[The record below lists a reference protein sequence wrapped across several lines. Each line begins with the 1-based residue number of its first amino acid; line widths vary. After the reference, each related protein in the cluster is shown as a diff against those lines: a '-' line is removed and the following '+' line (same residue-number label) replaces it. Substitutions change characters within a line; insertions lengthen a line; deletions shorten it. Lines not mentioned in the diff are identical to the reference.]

1 MSRSC
6 RFTGVDAS
14 FHSKDEYV
22 AVFAGREVAIHFLQ
36 FHVGGIK
43 KAHLK
48 NLAMVDPVS
57 ATQVKLEFT
66 TGDWCDIACK
76 DAAQADEVVAALD
89 RLNPNKK
96 NAKTTQGTAKPSS
109 GPLLSP
115 LKVSPPLATSRSS
128 RRPRDEF
135 EAMGEN
141 RLDLVGIRPLDK
153 DHGKPFT
160 SGVDSPSVNMQTNS
174 SSRPSELMLE
184 TPPPSGST
192 INDDRA
198 AKQARISARVVT
210 TNGSP
215 DKGSRHGAGSFAY
228 SGSRLPR
235 REVIERSGTLQ
246 LSRKN
251 SLGAAPQSSALYRG
265 YRSSL
270 TFGLQNLGNTCY
282 LNAVMQALCSLREFV
297 TDLRAMPDTI
307 PQVEDSRL
315 FTGSSEILRQM
326 SNASAVTGPSSPA
339 KLRELIARASPMF
352 AGNQQQDAHE
362 FLLEYINQ
370 LHDELLGARQA
381 WLESKFLADT
391 EVNEAEGVL
400 STQAHLDSEVKKT
413 LQCSRCYESREVFE
427 RFRDFSLDFP
437 APGVRCE
444 LRSMLR
450 SYFAQET
457 LEAKCEY
464 CTAPSADMSKQLTS
478 APRVLV
484 LHLKRFVPNVE
495 KQRYDKQHQI
505 VGIEPRFDL
514 KDCLRDAYAGGEV
527 PPRLPARPMA
537 ADVEVISNDA
547 DTRSASHRNAVWE
560 VHLDDGWVLFDP
572 LESQS
577 LENAYSASAND
588 SCELKV
594 RGQNYKYTFGTIM
607 DQVNKD
613 TNASRPI
620 RRRLPAEALAND
632 VALGPIYDLR
642 SVIAHDGA
650 SPHSGHYVCYARGA
664 KGNWRLYDDSQVRE
678 IPADKDL
685 LRKLGEKAYILFYV
699 LNGRDPIASS

>member
-14 FHSKDEYV
+14 FHIKDEYISVLPGRMV
-22 AVFAGREVAIHFLQ
+22 AVHCGQ
-36 FHVGGIK
+36 FFVETIK
-43 KAHLK
+43 KAHLRD
-48 NLAMVDPVS
+48 LAIVDRLPG
-57 ATQVKLEFT
+57 AQVKLEFT
-66 TGDWCDIACK
+66 NGDWCDIACK
-76 DAAQADEVVAALD
+76 DAAHADEVAAAIEGLK
-89 RLNPNKK
+89 PGAKK
-96 NAKTTQGTAKPSS
+96 AKATQVTAPSTGTVLTPPKA
-109 GPLLSP
+109 L
-115 LKVSPPLATSRSS
+115 PPLTSSRKS
-128 RRPRDEF
+128 RRPTDEF
-135 EAMGEN
+135 EAMSGN
-141 RLDLVGIRPLDK
+141 RLDLVGVQPL
-153 DHGKPFT
+153 GKYHPKPVAT
-160 SGVDSPSVNMQTNS
+160 GVASPSVNMQTHS
-174 SSRPSELMLE
+174 SSAPSELMLE
-184 TPPPSGST
+184 TPPPSGNA
-192 INDDRA
+192 IDDDRA

-215 DKGSRHGAGSFAY
+215 DKGSGYGAGRFAY
-228 SGSRLPR
+228 SGNTMPR
-235 REVIERSGTLQ
+235 RERMERSGTLQ

-251 SLGAAPQSSALYRG
+251 SLGAVPQSSALYRG

-297 TDLRAMPDTI
+297 TDLRAMPETI
-307 PQVEDSRL
+307 PQVEDSKL
-315 FTGSSEILRQM
+315 FSGSSEILRQM
-326 SNASAVTGPSSPA
+326 SNATASTGPSSPA

-381 WLESKFLADT
+381 WLETKFLADT
-391 EVNEAEGVL
+391 AVNEAEGVL

-413 LQCSRCYESREVFE
+413 LQCTRCYESREVFE

-437 APGVRCE
+437 APEARRCE

-450 SYFAQET
+450 NYFAQET

-464 CTAPSADMSKQLTS
+464 CTAPSAIMSKQLTS

-495 KQRYDKQHQI
+495 KQRYDKQHQN
-505 VGIEPRFDL
+505 VKIEPRLDL
-514 KDCLRDAYAGGEV
+514 KACLRDAYAGGEV
-527 PPRLPARPMA
+527 
-537 ADVEVISNDA
+537 ISNDA
-547 DTRSASHRNAVWE
+547 DAGPASHRNAVWE
-560 VHLDDGWVLFDP
+560 VYLDDGWVLFDP

-577 LENAYSASAND
+577 LENEYSVSAND

-613 TNASRPI
+613 TNVSRPI
-620 RRRLPAEALAND
+620 RRRLPAEALAD
-632 VALGPIYDLR
+632 DAALGPIYDLR

-650 SPHSGHYVCYARGA
+650 SPHSGHYTCYARGE
-664 KGNWRLYDDSQVRE
+664 KGNWRHYDDSLVRE
-678 IPADKDL
+678 IPADQDI
-685 LRKLGEKAYILFYV
+685 LGNLGRKAYILFYV
-699 LNGRDPIASS
+699 LNGRDPNASS